1 MKQHLLS
8 AAILAACA
16 SVGAAPALALETSR
30 NANSAQPAMQGSAPV
45 SATGG
50 RASHAASK
58 AVTIRRDG
66 YGMPHVYADT
76 VYGLFYGYGYAVA
89 QDRLFQM
96 EMARRS
102 TQGQVAEVLGE
113 KMVAFDKSI
122 RGNFSPERI
131 QRQLAALPDSERQIL
146 DGYAAGMNA
155 WIARVRAQ
163 PDTLMPK
170 EFNDLQFQPI
180 NWTAYDVAMVFVGT
194 MANRFSDANS
204 EVDNLA
210 LLTALK
216 DRHGEA
222 RAMQI
227 FNQLRW
233 MTDSRA
239 PTTVPEEEGVYQPGA
254 PSAAAPAPAK
264 LSYALP
270 RYDGTPPMLER
281 VARDP
286 QTRGVLSDT
295 HTDNATDPA
304 ADAPARMLAQFAESG
319 QPGIAGFPTTSNMWI
334 VGREHAKD
342 ARSILLNGPQFGW
355 WNPAYT
361 YGIGLHGA
369 GFDVVGNTP
378 FAYPSILFGHNA
390 HVTWGSTAGFG
401 DDVDIYAEKLDPAD
415 RTRYFHDGQW
425 KTMEKRTELI
435 PVKGG
440 QPVLM
445 DVYRTVHGIVT
456 KFDDKQHVAYAKAR
470 AWEGYELQSLMAWT
484 HKAQVRNWDEWKQQA
499 ARHAL
504 TINWYYADDRGNIGY
519 AHTGFYPKR
528 KPGHDPRLPVPGTGE
543 MDWDGMLPFAT
554 NPQVYNPRQGFIGNW
569 NNQPMRGYPST
580 DLFAIVWGQA
590 DRYAEIE
597 TRLKAMTANGGK
609 VSAQQMWDLIRTTSY
624 ADVNRRHFLPFLQ
637 RAVVGLPDDDARAK
651 LVAGLT
657 AWDGM
662 GTSDKQPG
670 YYDNVG
676 PAVMDAWLRAML
688 RATLADD
695 MPADFF
701 KWYSATG
708 YPTPAAPAVG
718 SLNLTVGVKVLFN
731 ALAGP
736 DAGVPQTYDF
746 FNGKRPES
754 VTLAALDDALATL
767 QKTYGQD
774 PAAWRIPAAPM
785 VFAPKNFLGVPQAD
799 DKAVLSFPSTQNRG
813 TENNMTVFDGKGVRA
828 VDVVAPGQ
836 SGFVAPDGTASVHSR
851 DQFDMYRDFGSKRVW
866 FTPAEVRANAKSV
879 ETLRY

>member
-1 MKQHLLS
+1 MKQHLLL

-16 SVGAAPALALETSR
+16 GVGPVHAQPSSAAAAPQGDEARALR
-30 NANSAQPAMQGSAPV
+30 PA
-45 SATGG
+45 GG
-50 RASHAASK
+50 Q
-58 AVTIRRDG
+58 VTIRRDD
-66 YGMPHVYADT
+66 YGMPHVYANT
-76 VYGLFYGYGYAVA
+76 VYGIFYGYGYAVA

-102 TQGQVAEVLGE
+102 TQGRVAEVLGE

-131 QRQLAALPDSERQIL
+131 QRQLAALPASERQIL

-155 WIARVRAQ
+155 WIAQVRAK
-163 PDTLMPK
+163 PGSLMPK
-170 EFNDLQFQPI
+170 EFNDLQFQPSD
-180 NWTAYDVAMVFVGT
+180 WTPYDVAMVFVGT

-204 EVDNLA
+204 EIDNLA

-216 DRHGEA
+216 DKHGDA

-239 PTTVPEEEGVYQPGA
+239 PTTVPEEEGVYQPGQ
-254 PSAAAPAPAK
+254 PDAAHPPAK

-286 QTRGVLSDT
+286 QTRGVLDE
-295 HTDNATDPA
+295 APA
-304 ADAPARMLAQFAESG
+304 AAPARLLAQFAESG

-334 VGREHAKD
+334 VGRDHAKD

-415 RTRYFHDGQW
+415 RTRYFHNGEW

-435 PVKGG
+435 QVKGAA
-440 QPVLM
+440 PILM

-456 KFDDKQHVAYAKAR
+456 KFDDTQHVAYAKAR

-484 HKAQVRNWDEWKQQA
+484 HKAQSRNWDQWKQQA

-543 MDWDGMLPFAT
+543 MDWDGMLPFST
-554 NPQVYNPRQGFIGNW
+554 NPQVYNPRQGFIANW

-637 RAVVGLPDDDARAK
+637 RAVAGLPADDARAR
-651 LVAGLT
+651 LVAGL
-657 AWDGM
+657 ASWDGM
-662 GTSDKQPG
+662 GTSDKQSG
-670 YYDNVG
+670 YYDNAG

-688 RATLADD
+688 KATLADE

-708 YPTPAAPAVG
+708 YPTPAAPATG
-718 SLNLTVGVKVLFN
+718 SVNLTVGVKALFN
-731 ALAGP
+731 ALAGK
-736 DAGVPQTYDF
+736 DAGVPQQYDF
-746 FNGKRPES
+746 FNGQRPEAVS
-754 VTLAALDDALATL
+754 LAALDEALATL
-767 QKTYGQD
+767 QKAYGQD
-774 PAAWRIPAAPM
+774 PASWRIPAPPM

-799 DKAVLSFPSTQNRG
+799 DKAVLSYPATQNRG

-836 SGFVAPDGTASVHSR
+836 SGFVAPDGTASVHTR
-851 DQFDMYRDFGSKRVW
+851 DQFDLYNQFGNKRVW
-866 FTPAEVRANAKSV
+866 FTDAEVRANAKSV

>member
-1 MKQHLLS
+1 MKQHLLM
-8 AAILAACA
+8 AAILAACT
-16 SVGAAPALALETSR
+16 GAFAAH
-30 NANSAQPAMQGSAPV
+30 AQTAISP
-45 SATGG
+45 SATSSTTASPAETRATRPAGG
-50 RASHAASK
+50 Q
-58 AVTIRRDG
+58 VTIRRDG
-66 YGMPHVYADT
+66 YGMPHVYANT
-76 VYGLFYGYGYAVA
+76 VYGIFYGYGYAVA

-102 TQGQVAEVLGE
+102 TQGRVAEVLGE

-131 QRQLAALPDSERQIL
+131 QRQLAALPASERQIL

-155 WIARVRAQ
+155 WIAQVRAK
-163 PDTLMPK
+163 PGSLMPK
-170 EFNDLQFQPI
+170 EFNDLQFQPSD
-180 NWTAYDVAMVFVGT
+180 WTPYDVAMVFVGT

-204 EVDNLA
+204 EIDNLA

-216 DRHGEA
+216 DQHGDA

-239 PTTVPEEEGVYQPGA
+239 PTTVPEEEGVYQPNA
-254 PSAAAPAPAK
+254 TNATKAQAT

-270 RYDGTPPMLER
+270 RFDGTPPMLER
-281 VARDP
+281 IARDP
-286 QTRGVLSDT
+286 QTRGVLND
-295 HTDNATDPA
+295 AA
-304 ADAPARMLAQFAESG
+304 ADAPARLLAQFAESG

-334 VGREHAKD
+334 VGRDHAKD

-415 RTRYFHDGQW
+415 RTRYFHNGEW

-435 PVKGG
+435 AVKGG
-440 QPVLM
+440 EPVLM

-484 HKAQVRNWDEWKQQA
+484 HKAQSKNWDQWKQQA

-528 KPGHDPRLPVPGTGE
+528 RAGHDPRLPVPGTGE

-554 NPQVYNPRQGFIGNW
+554 NPQVYNPRQGFIANW

-597 TRLKAMTANGGK
+597 TRMKAMTANGGK
-609 VSAQQMWDLIRTTSY
+609 VSPQQMWDLIRTTSY

-637 RAVVGLPDDDARAK
+637 RAVAGLPADDARAR
-651 LVAGLT
+651 LVADL
-657 AWDGM
+657 ASWDGM

-670 YYDNVG
+670 FYDNAG
-676 PAVMDAWLRAML
+676 SAVMDAWLRAML
-688 RATLADD
+688 KATLADE

-708 YPTPAAPAVG
+708 YPTPTAPATG

-731 ALAGP
+731 ALAGQNS
-736 DAGVPQTYDF
+736 GVPQQYDF
-746 FNGKRPES
+746 FNGKRPEA

-774 PAAWRIPAAPM
+774 PATWRIPAPPM

-799 DKAVLSFPSTQNRG
+799 DKAVLSYAATQNRG
-813 TENNMTVFDGKGVRA
+813 TENNMTVFDAKGVHA

-836 SGFVAPDGTASVHSR
+836 SGFVAPDGTPSVHTR
-851 DQFDMYRDFGSKRVW
+851 DQFDLYNRFGNKRVW
-866 FTPAEVRANAKSV
+866 FTDAEVRANATSV

>member
-16 SVGAAPALALETSR
+16 AMGAQAQAQEVQQNAQKQPEAAMRPAGAASG
-30 NANSAQPAMQGSAPV
+30 Q
-45 SATGG
+45 
-50 RASHAASK
+50 
-58 AVTIRRDG
+58 VTIRRDG
-66 YGMPHVYADT
+66 YGMPHVYANT
-76 VYGLFYGYGYAVA
+76 VYGIFYGYGYAVA

-102 TQGQVAEVLGE
+102 TQGRVAEVLGQP
-113 KMVAFDKSI
+113 MVAFDKSI

-131 QRQLAALPDSERQIL
+131 QRQLAALPASERQIL

-155 WIARVRAQ
+155 WIARVRAE
-163 PDTLMPK
+163 PGSLMPK
-170 EFNDLQFQPI
+170 EFNDLRFQPAD
-180 NWTAYDVAMVFVGT
+180 WTAYDVAMVFVGT

-204 EVDNLA
+204 EIDNLA

-216 DRHGEA
+216 DRHGDE

-239 PTTVPEEEGVYQPGA
+239 PTTVPEEEGVYRPDGA
-254 PSAAAPAPAK
+254 RPPAK

-286 QTRGVLSDT
+286 QTRGVLDE
-295 HTDNATDPA
+295 APA
-304 ADAPARMLAQFAESG
+304 AVPARLLAQFAESG

-334 VGREHAKD
+334 VGRDHAKD

-401 DDVDIYAEKLDPAD
+401 DDVDIYAEKLDPND
-415 RTRYFHDGQW
+415 RTRYFHDGVW
-425 KTMEKRTELI
+425 KTLEKRSELI
-435 PVKGG
+435 EVKNG
-440 QPVLM
+440 QPVVM

-470 AWEGYELQSLMAWT
+470 AWEGFELQSLMAWT
-484 HKAQVRNWDEWKQQA
+484 HKAQSRNWDQWKQQA

-504 TINWYYADDRGNIGY
+504 TINWYYADDKGNIGY

-528 KPGHDPRLPVPGTGE
+528 RPGHDPRLPVPGTGE
-543 MDWDGMLPFAT
+543 MDWIGMLPFST
-554 NPQVYNPRQGFIGNW
+554 NPQVYNPRQGFIANW

-597 TRLKAMTANGGK
+597 TRLKAMTAHGGK

-637 RAVVGLPDDDARAK
+637 QAVQGLPADDARAR
-651 LVAGLT
+651 LVAGL
-657 AWDGM
+657 ASWDGM
-662 GTSDKQPG
+662 GTSDKQAG
-670 YYDNVG
+670 IYDNAG

-688 RATLADD
+688 KRTLADE

-708 YPTPAAPAVG
+708 YPTQAAPATG
-718 SLNLTVGVKVLFN
+718 SVNLTVGVKVLFN
-731 ALAGP
+731 ALAGR
-736 DAGVPQTYDF
+736 DAGVPQQYDF
-746 FNGKRPES
+746 FNGQRPQD
-754 VTLAALDDALATL
+754 VTLAALDDALAAL
-767 QKTYGQD
+767 QKAYGQD
-774 PAAWRIPAAPM
+774 PASWRIPAPPM

-799 DKAVLSFPSTQNRG
+799 DKAVLSFPATQNRG
-813 TENNMTVFDGKGVRA
+813 TENNMTVFDGRGVRA

-836 SGFVAPDGTASVHSR
+836 SGFVAPDGTPSVHTR
-851 DQFDMYRDFGSKRVW
+851 DQFDLYTGFGNKRVW
-866 FTPAEVRANAKSV
+866 FTDAEVRANAKSV

>member
-1 MKQHLLS
+1 MKQHLLM
-8 AAILAACA
+8 AAILAACT
-16 SVGAAPALALETSR
+16 GAFAAHAQTALS
-30 NANSAQPAMQGSAPV
+30 P
-45 SATGG
+45 SATSSTTASPAET
-50 RASHAASK
+50 RATRPASGQ
-58 AVTIRRDG
+58 VTIRRDD
-66 YGMPHVYADT
+66 YGMPHVYANT
-76 VYGLFYGYGYAVA
+76 VYGIFYGYGYAVA

-102 TQGQVAEVLGE
+102 TQGRVAEVLGE

-131 QRQLAALPDSERQIL
+131 QRQLAALPASERQIL

-155 WIARVRAQ
+155 WIAQVRAK
-163 PDTLMPK
+163 PGSLMPK
-170 EFNDLQFQPI
+170 EFNDLQFQPSD
-180 NWTAYDVAMVFVGT
+180 WTPYDVAMVFVGT

-204 EVDNLA
+204 EIDNLA

-216 DRHGEA
+216 DKHGDA

-239 PTTVPEEEGVYQPGA
+239 PTTVPEEEGVYQPNA
-254 PSAAAPAPAK
+254 TNATKAQAT
-264 LSYALP
+264 LSYAFP
-270 RYDGTPPMLER
+270 RFDGTPPMLER
-281 VARDP
+281 IARDP
-286 QTRGVLSDT
+286 QTRGVLND
-295 HTDNATDPA
+295 AA
-304 ADAPARMLAQFAESG
+304 ADAPARLLAQFAESG

-334 VGREHAKD
+334 VGRDHAKD

-415 RTRYFHDGQW
+415 RTRYFHNGEW

-435 PVKGG
+435 AVKGG
-440 QPVLM
+440 EPVLM

-484 HKAQVRNWDEWKQQA
+484 HKAQSKNWDQWKQQA

-528 KPGHDPRLPVPGTGE
+528 RAGHDPRLPVPGTGE

-554 NPQVYNPRQGFIGNW
+554 NPQVYNPRQGFIANW

-597 TRLKAMTANGGK
+597 TRMKAMTANGGK
-609 VSAQQMWDLIRTTSY
+609 VSPQQMWDLIRTTSY

-637 RAVVGLPDDDARAK
+637 RAVAGLPADDARAR
-651 LVAGLT
+651 LVADL
-657 AWDGM
+657 ASWDGM

-670 YYDNVG
+670 FYDNAG
-676 PAVMDAWLRAML
+676 SAVMDAWLRAML
-688 RATLADD
+688 KATLADE

-708 YPTPAAPAVG
+708 YPTPTAPATG

-731 ALAGP
+731 ALAGQNS
-736 DAGVPQTYDF
+736 GVPQQYDF
-746 FNGKRPES
+746 FNGKRPEA

-774 PAAWRIPAAPM
+774 PATWRIPAPPM

-799 DKAVLSFPSTQNRG
+799 DKAVLSYAATQNRG
-813 TENNMTVFDGKGVRA
+813 TENNMTVFDAKGVHA

-836 SGFVAPDGTASVHSR
+836 SGFVAPDGTPSVHTR
-851 DQFDMYRDFGSKRVW
+851 DQFDLYNRFGNKRVW
-866 FTPAEVRANAKSV
+866 FTDAEVRANATSV

>member
-1 MKQHLLS
+1 MKQHLLM
-8 AAILAACA
+8 AAILAACT
-16 SVGAAPALALETSR
+16 GAFAAH
-30 NANSAQPAMQGSAPV
+30 AQTAISP
-45 SATGG
+45 SATSSTTASPAETRATRPAGG
-50 RASHAASK
+50 Q
-58 AVTIRRDG
+58 VTIRRDG
-66 YGMPHVYADT
+66 YGMPHVYANT
-76 VYGLFYGYGYAVA
+76 VYGIFYGYGYAVA

-102 TQGQVAEVLGE
+102 TQGRVAEVLGE

-131 QRQLAALPDSERQIL
+131 QRQLAALPASERQIL

-155 WIARVRAQ
+155 WIAQVRAK
-163 PDTLMPK
+163 PGSLMPK
-170 EFNDLQFQPI
+170 EFNDLQFQPSD
-180 NWTAYDVAMVFVGT
+180 WTPYDVAMVFVGT

-204 EVDNLA
+204 EIDNLA

-216 DRHGEA
+216 DQHGDA

-239 PTTVPEEEGVYQPGA
+239 PTTVPEEEGVYQPNA
-254 PSAAAPAPAK
+254 TNATKAQAT

-270 RYDGTPPMLER
+270 RFDGTPPMLER
-281 VARDP
+281 IARDP
-286 QTRGVLSDT
+286 QTRGVLND
-295 HTDNATDPA
+295 AA
-304 ADAPARMLAQFAESG
+304 ADAPARLLAQFAESG

-334 VGREHAKD
+334 VGRDHAKD

-415 RTRYFHDGQW
+415 RTRYFHNGEW

-435 PVKGG
+435 AVKGG
-440 QPVLM
+440 EPVLM

-484 HKAQVRNWDEWKQQA
+484 HKAQSKNWDQWKQQA

-528 KPGHDPRLPVPGTGE
+528 RAGHDPRLPVPGTGE

-554 NPQVYNPRQGFIGNW
+554 NPQVYNPRQGFIANW

-597 TRLKAMTANGGK
+597 TRMKAMTANGGK
-609 VSAQQMWDLIRTTSY
+609 VSPQQMWDLIRTTSY

-637 RAVVGLPDDDARAK
+637 RAVAGLPADDARAR
-651 LVAGLT
+651 LVADL
-657 AWDGM
+657 ASWDGM

-670 YYDNVG
+670 FYDNAG
-676 PAVMDAWLRAML
+676 SAVMDAWLRAML
-688 RATLADD
+688 KATLADE

-708 YPTPAAPAVG
+708 YPTPTAPATG
-718 SLNLTVGVKVLFN
+718 SLNLTVGGKVLFN
-731 ALAGP
+731 ALAGQNS
-736 DAGVPQTYDF
+736 GVPQQYDF
-746 FNGKRPES
+746 FNGKRPEA

-774 PAAWRIPAAPM
+774 PATWRIPAPPM

-799 DKAVLSFPSTQNRG
+799 DKAVLSYAATQNRG
-813 TENNMTVFDGKGVRA
+813 TENNMTVFDAKGVHA

-836 SGFVAPDGTASVHSR
+836 SGFVAPDGTPSVHTR
-851 DQFDMYRDFGSKRVW
+851 DQFDLYNRFGNKRVW
-866 FTPAEVRANAKSV
+866 FTDAEVRANATSV

>member
-16 SVGAAPALALETSR
+16 GVGAAH
-30 NANSAQPAMQGSAPV
+30 AQPSAAANA
-45 SATGG
+45 SATAADV
-50 RASHAASK
+50 RAARPASGQ
-58 AVTIRRDG
+58 VTIRRDE
-66 YGMPHVYADT
+66 YGMPHVYAST
-76 VYGLFYGYGYAVA
+76 VYGIFYGYGYAVA

-102 TQGQVAEVLGE
+102 TQGKVAEVLGE

-131 QRQLAALPDSERQIL
+131 QRQLAALPASERQIL

-155 WIARVRAQ
+155 WIAQVRAK
-163 PDTLMPK
+163 PDSLTPK
-170 EFNDLQFQPI
+170 EFNDLQFQPSD
-180 NWTAYDVAMVFVGT
+180 WTPYDVAMVFVGT

-204 EVDNLA
+204 EIDNLA

-216 DRHGEA
+216 DRHGDM

-239 PTTVPEEEGVYQPGA
+239 PTTVPEEEGVYQPEVA
-254 PSAAAPAPAK
+254 TAPAR

-286 QTRGVLSDT
+286 QTRGVLDE
-295 HTDNATDPA
+295 APA
-304 ADAPARMLAQFAESG
+304 AVPARLLAQFADSG

-334 VGREHAKD
+334 VGRDHAKD
-342 ARSILLNGPQFGW
+342 ARAILLNGPQFGW
-355 WNPAYT
+355 WNAAYT

-415 RTRYFHDGQW
+415 RTRYFHNGEW

-435 PVKGG
+435 AVKDGA
-440 QPVLM
+440 PVLM

-456 KFDDKQHVAYAKAR
+456 KFVDKQHVAYAKAR

-484 HKAQVRNWDEWKQQA
+484 HKAQSRNWDQWKQQA

-554 NPQVYNPRQGFIGNW
+554 NPQVYNPRQGFIANW

-609 VSAQQMWDLIRTTSY
+609 VSPQQMWDLIRSTSY

-637 RAVVGLPDDDARAK
+637 RAVAGLPADDARVK
-651 LVAGLT
+651 LVAGLQS
-657 AWDGM
+657 WDGM
-662 GTSDKQPG
+662 STSDKQPG
-670 YYDNVG
+670 FYDNAG

-688 RATLADD
+688 KATLADE

-708 YPTPAAPAVG
+708 YPTPAAPATG
-718 SLNLTVGVKVLFN
+718 SVNLTVGVKVLFN

-736 DAGVPQTYDF
+736 DAGVPQQVDF
-746 FNGKRPES
+746 FNGQRPEAVS
-754 VTLAALDDALATL
+754 LAALDEALATL
-767 QKTYGQD
+767 QKAYGQD
-774 PAAWRIPAAPM
+774 PAAWRIPAPPM

-799 DKAVLSFPSTQNRG
+799 DKAVLSYPATQNRG

-836 SGFVAPDGTASVHSR
+836 SGFVAPDGTPSVHTR
-851 DQFDMYRDFGSKRVW
+851 DQFDLYNRFGNKRVW
-866 FTPAEVRANAKSV
+866 FTDAEVRANATSV

>member
-16 SVGAAPALALETSR
+16 AMGAQAQAQEVQQNAQKQSQAAMRPAGAASG
-30 NANSAQPAMQGSAPV
+30 Q
-45 SATGG
+45 
-50 RASHAASK
+50 
-58 AVTIRRDG
+58 VTIRRDG
-66 YGMPHVYADT
+66 YGMPHVYANT
-76 VYGLFYGYGYAVA
+76 VYGIFYGYGYAVA

-102 TQGQVAEVLGE
+102 TQGRVAEVLGQS
-113 KMVAFDKSI
+113 MVGFDKSI

-131 QRQLAALPDSERQIL
+131 QRQLAALPASERQIL

-155 WIARVRAQ
+155 WIARVRAE
-163 PDTLMPK
+163 PGSLMPK
-170 EFNDLQFQPI
+170 EFNDLRFQPAD
-180 NWTAYDVAMVFVGT
+180 WTAYDVAMVFVGT

-204 EVDNLA
+204 EIDNLA

-216 DRHGEA
+216 DRHGDE

-239 PTTVPEEEGVYQPGA
+239 PTTVPEEEGVYRPDGA
-254 PSAAAPAPAK
+254 KPSAR

-286 QTRGVLSDT
+286 QTRGVLDE
-295 HTDNATDPA
+295 APA
-304 ADAPARMLAQFAESG
+304 AASARLLAQFAESG

-334 VGREHAKD
+334 VGRDHAKD

-401 DDVDIYAEKLDPAD
+401 DDVDIYAEKLDPND
-415 RTRYFHDGQW
+415 RTRYFHDGVW

-435 PVKGG
+435 EVKDG
-440 QPVLM
+440 QPVVM

-470 AWEGYELQSLMAWT
+470 AWEGFELQSLMAWT
-484 HKAQVRNWDEWKQQA
+484 HKAQSRNWDQWKQQA

-504 TINWYYADDRGNIGY
+504 TINWYYADDKGNIGY

-528 KPGHDPRLPVPGTGE
+528 RPGHDPRLPVPGTGE
-543 MDWDGMLPFAT
+543 MDWDGMLPFST
-554 NPQVYNPRQGFIGNW
+554 NPQVYNPRQGFIANW

-637 RAVVGLPDDDARAK
+637 QAVQGLPADDARAR
-651 LVAGLT
+651 LVAGL
-657 AWDGM
+657 ASWDGM
-662 GTSDKQPG
+662 GTSDKQAG
-670 YYDNVG
+670 YYDNAG

-688 RATLADD
+688 KRTLADE

-708 YPTPAAPAVG
+708 YPTQAAPATG
-718 SLNLTVGVKVLFN
+718 SVNLTVGVKALFN
-731 ALAGP
+731 ALAGR
-736 DAGVPQTYDF
+736 DSGVPQKYDF
-746 FNGKRPES
+746 FNGQRPQDVS
-754 VTLAALDDALATL
+754 LAALDDALAAL
-767 QKTYGQD
+767 QKAYGQD
-774 PAAWRIPAAPM
+774 PASWRIPAPPM

-799 DKAVLSFPSTQNRG
+799 DKAVLSFPATQNRG
-813 TENNMTVFDGKGVRA
+813 TENNMTVFDGQGVRA

-836 SGFVAPDGTASVHSR
+836 SGFVAPDGTPSAHTR
-851 DQFDMYRDFGSKRVW
+851 DQFDLYTSFGNKRVW
-866 FTPAEVRANAKSV
+866 FTDAEVRANAKSV

>member
-16 SVGAAPALALETSR
+16 AMGAQAQAQEVQQNAQKQAAAEARPAGAASG
-30 NANSAQPAMQGSAPV
+30 Q
-45 SATGG
+45 
-50 RASHAASK
+50 
-58 AVTIRRDG
+58 VTIRRDG
-66 YGMPHVYADT
+66 YGMPHVYANT
-76 VYGLFYGYGYAVA
+76 VYGIFYGYGYAVA

-102 TQGQVAEVLGE
+102 TQGRVAEVLGQP
-113 KMVAFDKSI
+113 MVAFDKSI

-131 QRQLAALPDSERQIL
+131 QRQLAALPASERQIL

-155 WIARVRAQ
+155 WIARVRAE
-163 PDTLMPK
+163 PGSLMPK
-170 EFNDLQFQPI
+170 EFNDLRFQPAD
-180 NWTAYDVAMVFVGT
+180 WTAYDVAMVFVGT

-204 EVDNLA
+204 EIDNLA

-216 DRHGEA
+216 DKHGDA

-233 MTDSRA
+233 LTDSRA
-239 PTTVPEEEGVYQPGA
+239 PTTVPEEEGVYRPDGA
-254 PSAAAPAPAK
+254 RPPAK

-286 QTRGVLSDT
+286 QTRGVLDE
-295 HTDNATDPA
+295 APA
-304 ADAPARMLAQFAESG
+304 ATPARLLAQFAESG

-334 VGREHAKD
+334 VGRDHAKD

-401 DDVDIYAEKLDPAD
+401 DDVDIYAEKLDPND
-415 RTRYFHDGQW
+415 RSRYFHDGVW

-435 PVKGG
+435 EVKDA
-440 QPVLM
+440 QPVVM

-484 HKAQVRNWDEWKQQA
+484 HKAQSRNWEQWKTQA

-504 TINWYYADDRGNIGY
+504 TINWYYADDKGNIGY

-528 KPGHDPRLPVPGTGE
+528 RPGHDPRLPVPGTGE
-543 MDWDGMLPFAT
+543 MDWLGMLPFST
-554 NPQVYNPRQGFIGNW
+554 NPQVYNPRQGFIANW

-597 TRLKAMTANGGK
+597 TRLKTMTAHGGK

-637 RAVVGLPDDDARAK
+637 QAVQGLPADDARAQ
-651 LVAGLT
+651 LVAGL
-657 AWDGM
+657 ASWDGM
-662 GTSDKQPG
+662 GTNDKQAG
-670 YYDNVG
+670 YYDNAG

-688 RATLADD
+688 KRTLADD

-708 YPTPAAPAVG
+708 YPTQAAPATG
-718 SLNLTVGVKVLFN
+718 SVNLTVGVKVLFN
-731 ALAGP
+731 ALAGR
-736 DAGVPQTYDF
+736 DAGVPQQYDF
-746 FNGKRPES
+746 FNGQRPQD
-754 VTLAALDDALATL
+754 VTLAALDDALAAL
-767 QKTYGQD
+767 RKAYGQE
-774 PAAWRIPAAPM
+774 PASWRIPAPPM

-799 DKAVLSFPSTQNRG
+799 DKAVLSFPATQNRG
-813 TENNMTVFDGKGVRA
+813 TENNMTVFHGKGVRA

-836 SGFVAPDGTASVHSR
+836 SGFVAPDGTPSVHTR
-851 DQFDMYRDFGSKRVW
+851 DQFDLYSSFGNKRVW
-866 FTPAEVRANAKSV
+866 FTDAEVRANAKSV

>member
-16 SVGAAPALALETSR
+16 AMGAQAHAQEVQQHDQKQSEAALRPAGAASG
-30 NANSAQPAMQGSAPV
+30 Q
-45 SATGG
+45 
-50 RASHAASK
+50 
-58 AVTIRRDG
+58 VTIRRDG
-66 YGMPHVYADT
+66 YGMPHVYANT
-76 VYGLFYGYGYAVA
+76 VYGIFYGYGYAVA

-102 TQGQVAEVLGE
+102 TQGRVAEVLGQP
-113 KMVAFDKSI
+113 MVAFDKSI

-131 QRQLAALPDSERQIL
+131 QRQLAALPASERQIL

-155 WIARVRAQ
+155 WIARVRAE
-163 PDTLMPK
+163 PGSLMPK
-170 EFNDLQFQPI
+170 EFNDLRFQPAD
-180 NWTAYDVAMVFVGT
+180 WTAYDVAMVFVGT

-204 EVDNLA
+204 EIDNLA

-216 DRHGEA
+216 DQHGDE
-222 RAMQI
+222 RAVQI

-239 PTTVPEEEGVYQPGA
+239 PTTVPEEEGVYRPDGA
-254 PSAAAPAPAK
+254 KPSAR

-286 QTRGVLSDT
+286 QTRGVLDET
-295 HTDNATDPA
+295 PA
-304 ADAPARMLAQFAESG
+304 AASARLLAQFAESG

-334 VGREHAKD
+334 VGRDHAKD

-401 DDVDIYAEKLDPAD
+401 DDVDIYAEKLDPND
-415 RTRYFHDGQW
+415 RTRYFHDGVW

-435 PVKGG
+435 EVKDG
-440 QPVLM
+440 QPVVM

-484 HKAQVRNWDEWKQQA
+484 HKAQSRNWDQWKQQA

-504 TINWYYADDRGNIGY
+504 TINWYYADDKGNIGY

-528 KPGHDPRLPVPGTGE
+528 RPGHDPRLPVPGTGE
-543 MDWDGMLPFAT
+543 MDWDGMLPFST
-554 NPQVYNPRQGFIGNW
+554 NPQVYNPRQGFIANW

-624 ADVNRRHFLPFLQ
+624 ADVNRRHFLPYLQ
-637 RAVVGLPDDDARAK
+637 QAVQGLPADDARAG
-651 LVAGLT
+651 LVAGL
-657 AWDGM
+657 ASWDGM
-662 GTSDKQPG
+662 ATSDKQAG
-670 YYDNVG
+670 YYDNAG

-688 RATLADD
+688 KRTLADE

-708 YPTPAAPAVG
+708 YPTQAAPATG
-718 SLNLTVGVKVLFN
+718 SVNLTVGVKALFN
-731 ALAGP
+731 ALAGR
-736 DAGVPQTYDF
+736 DSGVPQKYDF
-746 FNGKRPES
+746 FNGQRPRDVS
-754 VTLAALDDALATL
+754 LAALDDALAAL
-767 QKTYGQD
+767 QKAYGQD
-774 PAAWRIPAAPM
+774 PASWRIPAPPM

-799 DKAVLSFPSTQNRG
+799 DKAVLSFPATQNRG

-836 SGFVAPDGTASVHSR
+836 SGFVAPDGTPSPHIR
-851 DQFDMYRDFGSKRVW
+851 DQFDLYTSFGNKRVW
-866 FTPAEVRANAKSV
+866 FTDAEVRANAKSV

>member
-16 SVGAAPALALETSR
+16 AMGAQAQAQDVQQNSQKQAGAAARPA
-30 NANSAQPAMQGSAPV
+30 G
-45 SATGG
+45 
-50 RASHAASK
+50 AASGQ
-58 AVTIRRDG
+58 VTIRRDG
-66 YGMPHVYADT
+66 YGMPHVYANT
-76 VYGLFYGYGYAVA
+76 VYGIFYGYGYAVA

-102 TQGQVAEVLGE
+102 TQGRVAEVLGQP
-113 KMVAFDKSI
+113 MVAFDKSI

-131 QRQLAALPDSERQIL
+131 QRQLAALPAAERQIL

-155 WIARVRAQ
+155 WIARVRAE
-163 PDTLMPK
+163 PGSLMPK
-170 EFNDLQFQPI
+170 DFNDLRFQPAD
-180 NWTAYDVAMVFVGT
+180 WTAYDVAMVFVGT

-204 EVDNLA
+204 EIDNLA

-216 DRHGEA
+216 DQHGDA

-239 PTTVPEEEGVYQPGA
+239 PTTVPEEEGVYRPDGA
-254 PSAAAPAPAK
+254 EPPAK

-286 QTRGVLSDT
+286 QTRGVLDE
-295 HTDNATDPA
+295 APA
-304 ADAPARMLAQFAESG
+304 AVPARLLAQFAESG

-334 VGREHAKD
+334 VGRDHAKD

-401 DDVDIYAEKLDPAD
+401 DDVDIYAEKLDPND
-415 RTRYFHDGQW
+415 RTRYFHDGVW

-435 PVKGG
+435 EVKDA
-440 QPVLM
+440 QPVVM
-445 DVYRTVHGIVT
+445 EVYRTVHGIVT

-484 HKAQVRNWDEWKQQA
+484 HKAQSRNWDQWKQQA

-504 TINWYYADDRGNIGY
+504 TINWYYADDKGNIGY

-528 KPGHDPRLPVPGTGE
+528 RPGHDPRLPVPGTGE
-543 MDWDGMLPFAT
+543 MDWLGMLPFST
-554 NPQVYNPRQGFIGNW
+554 NPQVYNPRQGFIANW

-597 TRLKAMTANGGK
+597 ARLKALTAHGGK

-637 RAVVGLPDDDARAK
+637 QAVQGLPAGDARAR
-651 LVAGLT
+651 LVAGL
-657 AWDGM
+657 ASWDGM
-662 GTSDKQPG
+662 GTSDKQSG
-670 YYDNVG
+670 IYDNAG

-688 RATLADD
+688 KRTLADE

-708 YPTPAAPAVG
+708 YPTQAAPATG
-718 SLNLTVGVKVLFN
+718 SVNLTVGVKVLFN
-731 ALAGP
+731 ALAGR
-736 DAGVPQTYDF
+736 DAGVPQQYDF
-746 FNGKRPES
+746 FNGQRPQD
-754 VTLAALDDALATL
+754 VTLAALDDALAAL
-767 QKTYGQD
+767 QKAYGED
-774 PAAWRIPAAPM
+774 PASWRIPAPPM

-799 DKAVLSFPSTQNRG
+799 EKAVLSFPATQNRG
-813 TENNMTVFDGKGVRA
+813 TENNMTVFDGRGVRA

-836 SGFVAPDGTASVHSR
+836 SGFVAPDGTPSVHTR
-851 DQFDMYRDFGSKRVW
+851 DQFDLYTGFGNKPVW
-866 FTPAEVRANAKSV
+866 FTDAEVRANAKSV

>member
-16 SVGAAPALALETSR
+16 AVGAQAQAQDVQQHSRQHAEAPAR
-30 NANSAQPAMQGSAPV
+30 PAGVA
-45 SATGG
+45 GG
-50 RASHAASK
+50 Q
-58 AVTIRRDG
+58 VTIRRDG
-66 YGMPHVYADT
+66 YGMPHVYANT
-76 VYGLFYGYGYAVA
+76 VYGIFYGYGYAVA

-102 TQGQVAEVLGE
+102 TQGRVAEVLGAS
-113 KMVAFDKSI
+113 MVAFDKSI

-131 QRQLAALPDSERQIL
+131 QRQLAALPASERQIL

-155 WIARVRAQ
+155 WIAKVRAE
-163 PDTLMPK
+163 PGSLMPK
-170 EFNDLQFQPI
+170 EFNDLGFQPGD
-180 NWTAYDVAMVFVGT
+180 WTAYDVAMVFVGT

-204 EVDNLA
+204 EIDNLA

-216 DRHGEA
+216 DKHGDE

-233 MTDSRA
+233 MNDSRA
-239 PTTVPEEEGVYQPGA
+239 PTTVPEEDGVYQPD
-254 PSAAAPAPAK
+254 AARPAAR

-286 QTRGVLSDT
+286 QTRGVVDEP
-295 HTDNATDPA
+295 PA
-304 ADAPARMLAQFAESG
+304 AARAQLLAQFAETG

-401 DDVDIYAEKLDPAD
+401 DDVDIYAEKLDPGD
-415 RTRYFHDGQW
+415 RTRYFHDGAW
-425 KTMEKRTELI
+425 KTMEKRSELI
-435 PVKGG
+435 QVKDG

-456 KFDDKQHVAYAKAR
+456 KFDEKNNVAYAKAR
-470 AWEGYELQSLMAWT
+470 AWEGFELQSLMAWT
-484 HKAQVRNWDEWKQQA
+484 HKTQARNWEQWKAQA

-528 KPGHDPRLPVPGTGE
+528 RAGHDPRLPVPGTGE
-543 MDWDGMLPFAT
+543 MDWDGMLPFST
-554 NPQVYNPRQGFIGNW
+554 NPQVYNPRQGFIANW

-597 TRLKAMTANGGK
+597 TRLRAMTANGGK

-637 RAVVGLPDDDARAK
+637 QAVQGLPADDARARM
-651 LVAGLT
+651 VAAL
-657 AWDGM
+657 ASWDGM
-662 GTSDKQPG
+662 ATSDRQPG
-670 YYDNVG
+670 YYDNAG

-688 RATLADD
+688 KRTLADE

-708 YPTPAAPAVG
+708 YPTPAAPATG
-718 SLNLTVGVKVLFN
+718 SLNLTVGSKVLYN
-731 ALAGP
+731 SLAGR
-736 DAGVPQTYDF
+736 ASGVPQRYDF
-746 FNGKRPES
+746 FNGQPPQA
-754 VTLAALDDALATL
+754 VTLAALDDALAAL
-767 QKTYGQD
+767 RKTYGDD
-774 PAAWRIPAAPM
+774 PAGWRIPAPPM

-799 DKAVLSFPSTQNRG
+799 EKAVLSHPATHNRG
-813 TENNMTVFDGKGVRA
+813 TENNMTVFDARGVRA

-836 SGFVAPDGTASVHSR
+836 SGFVAPDGTASPHTR
-851 DQFDMYRDFGSKRVW
+851 DQFDLYASFGSKRVW
-866 FTPAEVRANAKSV
+866 FTEAEVRANAKSV

>member
-1 MKQHLLS
+1 MKQHLLL

-16 SVGAAPALALETSR
+16 AGGPVH
-30 NANSAQPAMQGSAPV
+30 AQPSAAV
-45 SATGG
+45 
-50 RASHAASK
+50 AASRGDEVR
-58 AVTIRRDG
+58 AGRSAAGQVTIRRDD
-66 YGMPHVYADT
+66 YGMPHVYAGT
-76 VYGLFYGYGYAVA
+76 VYGIFYGYGYAVA

-102 TQGQVAEVLGE
+102 TQGRVAEVLGE

-131 QRQLAALPDSERQIL
+131 QRQLAALPASERQIL

-155 WIARVRAQ
+155 WIAQVRAK
-163 PDTLMPK
+163 PGSLMPK
-170 EFNDLQFQPI
+170 EFNDLQFQPSD
-180 NWTAYDVAMVFVGT
+180 WTPYDVAMVFVGT

-204 EVDNLA
+204 EIDNLA

-216 DRHGEA
+216 DRHGDA

-239 PTTVPEEEGVYQPGA
+239 PTTVPEEEGTYQPGQ
-254 PSAAAPAPAK
+254 PDAARPPAR

-286 QTRGVLSDT
+286 RTRGVLDE
-295 HTDNATDPA
+295 AP
-304 ADAPARMLAQFAESG
+304 ADAPARLLAQFAESG

-334 VGREHAKD
+334 VGRGHAKD

-415 RTRYFHDGQW
+415 RTRYFHNGEW

-440 QPVLM
+440 APVLM
-445 DVYRTVHGIVT
+445 DVYRTVHGIVAR
-456 KFDDKQHVAYAKAR
+456 FDDAQHVAYAKAR

-484 HKAQVRNWDEWKQQA
+484 RKTQARNWDQWKQQA

-543 MDWDGMLPFAT
+543 MDWDGMLPFAS
-554 NPQVYNPRQGFIGNW
+554 NPQVYNPRQGFIANW

-609 VSAQQMWDLIRTTSY
+609 VSAQQMWDLIRATSY

-637 RAVVGLPDDDARAK
+637 RAVAGLPAGDARAR
-651 LVAGLT
+651 LVAGL
-657 AWDGM
+657 ASWDGM
-662 GTSDKQPG
+662 NTSGKQSG
-670 YYDNVG
+670 FYDNAG
-676 PAVMDAWLRAML
+676 PAVMDAWLRATL
-688 RATLADD
+688 KATLADE

-708 YPTPAAPAVG
+708 YPTQAAPATG

-736 DAGVPQTYDF
+736 QAGVPQQYDF
-746 FNGKRPES
+746 FNGQRPEAVS
-754 VTLAALDDALATL
+754 LAALDEALAVL
-767 QKTYGQD
+767 QKTYGED
-774 PAAWRIPAAPM
+774 PASWRIPAPPM

-799 DKAVLSFPSTQNRG
+799 DKAVLSYPATQNRG

-836 SGFVAPDGTASVHSR
+836 SGFVAPDGTASVHTR
-851 DQFDMYRDFGSKRVW
+851 DQFDLYNQFGNKRVW
-866 FTPAEVRANAKSV
+866 FTDAEVRANAKSV

>member
-16 SVGAAPALALETSR
+16 GVGAAPAQ
-30 NANSAQPAMQGSAPV
+30 AQSQPQSQTQSSFTADAQRPAARQ
-45 SATGG
+45 
-50 RASHAASK
+50 
-58 AVTIRRDG
+58 VTIRRDG
-66 YGMPHVYADT
+66 YGMPHVYANT
-76 VYGLFYGYGYAVA
+76 VYGIFYGYGYAVA

-131 QRQLAALPDSERQIL
+131 QRQLAALPASERQIL

-155 WIARVRAQ
+155 WIARVRAE
-163 PDTLMPK
+163 PGTLMPK
-170 EFNDLQFQPI
+170 EFNDLQFQPSD
-180 NWTAYDVAMVFVGT
+180 WTPYDVAMVFVGT

-204 EVDNLA
+204 EIDNLA
-210 LLTALK
+210 LLTALRDK
-216 DRHGEA
+216 HGEA

-239 PTTVPEEEGVYQPGA
+239 PTTVPEEEGVYQPA
-254 PSAAAPAPAK
+254 TYQPTAPAPAK

-286 QTRGVLSDT
+286 QTRGVLQD
-295 HTDNATDPA
+295 AP
-304 ADAPARMLAQFAESG
+304 ADAPARLLAQFAQSG

-369 GFDVVGNTP
+369 GYDVVGNTP

-415 RTRYFHDGQW
+415 RTRYFHNGEW

-435 PVKGG
+435 QVKDGK
-440 QPVLM
+440 PVLM

-484 HKAQVRNWDEWKQQA
+484 HKTQARNWDQWKQQA

-554 NPQVYNPRQGFIGNW
+554 NPQVYNPRQGYIANW

-597 TRLKAMTANGGK
+597 TRMKAMTANGGK

-637 RAVVGLPDDDARAK
+637 RAVAGLPADDARAR
-651 LVAGLT
+651 LVADLS

-670 YYDNVG
+670 YYDNAG
-676 PAVMDAWLRAML
+676 SAVMDAWLRAML
-688 RATLADD
+688 RATLADE

-708 YPTPAAPAVG
+708 YPTPATPATG

-736 DAGVPQTYDF
+736 NAGVPQPYDF
-746 FNGKRPES
+746 FNGKRPEAVS
-754 VTLAALDDALATL
+754 LAALDEALAAL
-767 QKTYGQD
+767 QKAYGQD
-774 PAAWRIPAAPM
+774 PATWRIPAPPM

-799 DKAVLSFPSTQNRG
+799 DKAVLSFTATQNRG

-836 SGFVAPDGTASVHSR
+836 SGFVAPDGTPSVHTR
-851 DQFDMYRDFGSKRVW
+851 DQFDLYNHFGSKRVW
-866 FTPAEVRANAKSV
+866 FTDAEVRANATSV

>member
-1 MKQHLLS
+1 MKQHLLP

-16 SVGAAPALALETSR
+16 AVGAHAQAQDVQQ
-30 NANSAQPAMQGSAPV
+30 NAKQQ
-45 SATGG
+45 SATPA
-50 RASHAASK
+50 RPAQAASGQ
-58 AVTIRRDG
+58 VTIRRDG
-66 YGMPHVYADT
+66 YGMPHVYANS
-76 VYGLFYGYGYAVA
+76 VYGIFYGYGYAVA

-102 TQGQVAEVLGE
+102 TQGRVAEVLGQS
-113 KMVAFDKSI
+113 MVAFDKSI

-131 QRQLAALPDSERQIL
+131 QLQLAALPASERQIL

-155 WIARVRAQ
+155 WIARVRAE
-163 PDTLMPK
+163 PGSLMPK
-170 EFNDLQFQPI
+170 EFNDLHFQPTD
-180 NWTAYDVAMVFVGT
+180 WTAYDVAMVFVGT

-204 EVDNLA
+204 EIDNLA
-210 LLTALK
+210 LLTALQDK
-216 DRHGEA
+216 HGDE

-239 PTTVPEEEGVYQPGA
+239 PTTVPEEEGVYRPEGA
-254 PSAAAPAPAK
+254 KPPAK

-286 QTRGVLSDT
+286 QTRGVLDET
-295 HTDNATDPA
+295 PA
-304 ADAPARMLAQFAESG
+304 ATSARLLAQFAESG

-401 DDVDIYAEKLDPAD
+401 DDVDIFAEKLDPND
-415 RTRYFHDGQW
+415 RTRYFHDGAW
-425 KTMEKRTELI
+425 KKMEKRTELI
-435 PVKGG
+435 EVKDG
-440 QPVLM
+440 QPVAM

-484 HKAQVRNWDEWKQQA
+484 HKAQSRDWNEWKQQA

-504 TINWYYADDRGNIGY
+504 TINWYYADDKGNIGY

-528 KPGHDPRLPVPGTGE
+528 HPGHDPRLPAPGTGE
-543 MDWDGMLPFAT
+543 MDWQGILPFST
-554 NPQVYNPRQGFIGNW
+554 NPQVYNPRQGFIANW

-637 RAVVGLPDDDARAK
+637 QAVQGLPADDARAR
-651 LVAGLT
+651 LVAGL
-657 AWDGM
+657 ASWDGM
-662 GTSDKQPG
+662 GTSDKQAG
-670 YYDNVG
+670 YYDNAG

-688 RATLADD
+688 KRTLADE

-708 YPTPAAPAVG
+708 YPTQAAPATG
-718 SLNLTVGVKVLFN
+718 SVNLTVGVKVLYN
-731 ALAGP
+731 ALAGR
-736 DAGVPQTYDF
+736 DSGVPQKYDF
-746 FNGKRPES
+746 FNGQRPRDVS
-754 VTLAALDDALATL
+754 LAALDDALAAL
-767 QKTYGQD
+767 RQAYGED
-774 PAAWRIPAAPM
+774 PASWRIPAPPM

-799 DKAVLSFPSTQNRG
+799 GKAVLSFPATQNRG
-813 TENNMTVFDGKGVRA
+813 TENNMTVFDAQGVHA

-836 SGFVAPDGTASVHSR
+836 SGFVAPDGTPSPHIR
-851 DQFDMYRDFGSKRVW
+851 DQFDLYTSFGNKRVW
-866 FTPAEVRANAKSV
+866 FTDAEVRANAKSV
-879 ETLRY
+879 ETLHY

>member
-1 MKQHLLS
+1 MKQHVLS
-8 AAILAACA
+8 VALLAAC
-16 SVGAAPALALETSR
+16 SFLPAMA
-30 NANSAQPAMQGSAPV
+30 AQPVAQAAGQESAAVAARAQGV
-45 SATGG
+45 DG
-50 RASHAASK
+50 K
-58 AVTIRRDG
+58 VTIRRDA

-76 VYGLFYGYGYAVA
+76 VYGIFYGYGYAVA

-102 TQGQVAEVLGE
+102 TQGRVAEVLGAS
-113 KMVAFDKSI
+113 MVAFDKSI

-131 QRQLAALPDSERQIL
+131 QRQLAALPAADRQVL

-155 WIARVRAQ
+155 WLARVRAQ
-163 PDTLMPK
+163 PGQLMPK
-170 EFNDLQFQPI
+170 EFNDLGFAPAD
-180 NWTAYDVAMVFVGT
+180 WTAYDVAMIFIGT

-204 EVDNLA
+204 EIDNLA

-222 RAMQI
+222 DAMRI

-233 MTDSRA
+233 LTDSRA
-239 PTTVPEEEGVYQPGA
+239 PTTVPPEEGSYQPAVFQPEGA
-254 PSAAAPAPAK
+254 DK
-264 LSYALP
+264 LAYALP

-281 VARDP
+281 VVRDP
-286 QTRGVLSDT
+286 ATRGVVDG
-295 HTDNATDPA
+295 
-304 ADAPARMLAQFAESG
+304 APATLRAQLAEQYAQSG

-334 VGREHAKD
+334 VGRDHAKD

-390 HVTWGSTAGFG
+390 HVAWGSTAGFG

-415 RTRYFHDGQW
+415 RNRYFHDGQW
-425 KTMEKRTELI
+425 KTLEKRTDLI
-435 PVKGG
+435 LVKDAAPVT
-440 QPVLM
+440 L
-445 DVYRTVHGIVT
+445 DVYRSVHGLIV
-456 KFDDKQHVAYAKAR
+456 KFDDAQHVAYAKAR
-470 AWEGYELQSLMAWT
+470 AWEGFELQSLMAWT
-484 HKAQVRNWDEWKQQA
+484 RKTQSANWEQWKAQA

-519 AHTGFYPKR
+519 AHTGFYPR
-528 KPGHDPRLPVPGTGE
+528 RRPGHDPRLPVPGTGE
-543 MDWDGMLPFAT
+543 MDWLGLLPFST
-554 NPQVYNPRQGFIGNW
+554 NPQVYNPGQGFIANW

-609 VSAQQMWDLIRTTSY
+609 VSPQQMWDLIRTTSY

-637 RAVVGLPDDDARAK
+637 RAVQGLPADDPRAR
-651 LVAGLT
+651 LVAGVA

-662 GTSDKQPG
+662 MTSEREPG
-670 YYDNVG
+670 YYDNAG

-688 RATLADD
+688 KRTLADE

-708 YPTPAAPAVG
+708 YPTPQAPATG
-718 SLNLTVGVKVLFN
+718 SLNLTTGVKVLFN

-736 DAGVPQTYDF
+736 AAGVPQRYDF
-746 FNGKRPES
+746 FNGARADD
-754 VTLAALDDALATL
+754 VILAALDDALAAL
-767 QKTYGQD
+767 RQAYGKD
-774 PAAWRIPAAPM
+774 PAAWKIPAPPM

-799 DKAVLSFPSTQNRG
+799 AKAVLSYPATQNRG
-813 TENNMTVFDGKGVRA
+813 TENNMTVFDGRSVRA

-836 SGFVAPDGTASVHSR
+836 SGFVAPDGTPSPHTR
-851 DQFDMYRDFGSKRVW
+851 DQFDLYNSFGSKRVW
-866 FTPAEVRANAKSV
+866 FTADEVRRNATSE
-879 ETLRY
+879 ETLRYRR

>member
-1 MKQHLLS
+1 MKQHLLM
-8 AAILAACA
+8 AAILAACT
-16 SVGAAPALALETSR
+16 GAFAAHAQTALS
-30 NANSAQPAMQGSAPV
+30 P
-45 SATGG
+45 SATSSTTASPADT
-50 RASHAASK
+50 RATRPASGQ
-58 AVTIRRDG
+58 VTIRRDD
-66 YGMPHVYADT
+66 YGMPHVYANT
-76 VYGLFYGYGYAVA
+76 VYGIFYGYGYAVA

-102 TQGQVAEVLGE
+102 TQGRVAEVLGE

-131 QRQLAALPDSERQIL
+131 QRQLAALPASERQIL

-155 WIARVRAQ
+155 WIAQVRAK
-163 PDTLMPK
+163 PGSLMPK
-170 EFNDLQFQPI
+170 EFNDLQFQPSD
-180 NWTAYDVAMVFVGT
+180 WTPYDVAMVFVGT

-204 EVDNLA
+204 EIDNLA

-216 DRHGEA
+216 DQHGDA

-239 PTTVPEEEGVYQPGA
+239 PTTVPEEEGVYQPNA
-254 PSAAAPAPAK
+254 TNATKAQAT

-270 RYDGTPPMLER
+270 RFDGTPPMLER
-281 VARDP
+281 IARDP
-286 QTRGVLSDT
+286 QTRGVLND
-295 HTDNATDPA
+295 AA
-304 ADAPARMLAQFAESG
+304 ADAPARLLAQFAESG

-334 VGREHAKD
+334 VGRDHAKD

-415 RTRYFHDGQW
+415 RTRYFHNGEW

-435 PVKGG
+435 AVKGG
-440 QPVLM
+440 EPVLM

-484 HKAQVRNWDEWKQQA
+484 HKAQSKNWDQWKQQA

-528 KPGHDPRLPVPGTGE
+528 RAGHDPRLPVPGTGE

-554 NPQVYNPRQGFIGNW
+554 NPQVYNPRQGFIANW

-597 TRLKAMTANGGK
+597 TRMKAMTANGGK
-609 VSAQQMWDLIRTTSY
+609 VSPQQMWDLIRTTSY

-637 RAVVGLPDDDARAK
+637 RAVAGLPADDARAR
-651 LVAGLT
+651 LVADL
-657 AWDGM
+657 ASWDGM

-670 YYDNVG
+670 FYDNAG
-676 PAVMDAWLRAML
+676 SAVMDAWLRAML
-688 RATLADD
+688 KATLADE

-708 YPTPAAPAVG
+708 YPTPTAPATG

-731 ALAGP
+731 ALAGQNS
-736 DAGVPQTYDF
+736 GVPQQYDF
-746 FNGKRPES
+746 FNGKRPEA

-774 PAAWRIPAAPM
+774 PATWRIPAPPM

-799 DKAVLSFPSTQNRG
+799 DKAVLSYAATQNRG
-813 TENNMTVFDGKGVRA
+813 TENNMTVFDAKGVHA

-836 SGFVAPDGTASVHSR
+836 SGFVAPDGTPSVHTR
-851 DQFDMYRDFGSKRVW
+851 DQFDLYNRFGNKRVW
-866 FTPAEVRANAKSV
+866 FTDAEVRANATSV

>member
-8 AAILAACA
+8 AALVAACA
-16 SVGAAPALALETSR
+16 AVGAQAQEVRQNPQPSEAAARPAGA
-30 NANSAQPAMQGSAPV
+30 V
-45 SATGG
+45 SGQ
-50 RASHAASK
+50 
-58 AVTIRRDG
+58 VTIRRDG
-66 YGMPHVYADT
+66 YGMPHVYANT
-76 VYGLFYGYGYAVA
+76 VYGIFYGYGYAVA

-102 TQGQVAEVLGE
+102 TQGRVAEVLGQS
-113 KMVAFDKSI
+113 MVAFDKSI

-131 QRQLAALPDSERQIL
+131 QRQLAALPASERQIL

-155 WIARVRAQ
+155 WIARVRAE
-163 PDTLMPK
+163 PGSLMPK
-170 EFNDLQFQPI
+170 EFNDLGFQPGD
-180 NWTAYDVAMVFVGT
+180 WTAYDVAMVFVGT

-204 EVDNLA
+204 EIDNLA

-216 DRHGEA
+216 DRHGDE

-239 PTTVPEEEGVYQPGA
+239 PTTVPEEEGVYRPDGGR
-254 PSAAAPAPAK
+254 PPAR

-281 VARDP
+281 VARDA
-286 QTRGVLSDT
+286 QTRGVLDAS
-295 HTDNATDPA
+295 PA
-304 ADAPARMLAQFAESG
+304 ETRKLLLAQFAESG

-334 VGREHAKD
+334 VGREHARD

-415 RTRYFHDGQW
+415 RTRYFHDGAW

-435 PVKGG
+435 QVKDG
-440 QPVLM
+440 QPVMM
-445 DVYRTVHGIVT
+445 DVYRTVHGIVA
-456 KFDDKQHVAYAKAR
+456 KFDDKQNVAYAKAR

-484 HKAQVRNWDEWKQQA
+484 HKAQSRNWDEWKQQA

-528 KPGHDPRLPVPGTGE
+528 RPGHDPRLPAPGTGE
-543 MDWDGMLPFAT
+543 MDWDGMLPFST
-554 NPQVYNPRQGFIGNW
+554 NPQVYNPRQGFIANW

-597 TRLKAMTANGGK
+597 TRLKAMTAHGGK

-637 RAVVGLPDDDARAK
+637 RAVQDLPADDARAR
-651 LVAGLT
+651 LVAGL
-657 AWDGM
+657 ASWDGM
-662 GTSDKQPG
+662 GTSEKQAG
-670 YYDNVG
+670 YYDNAG

-688 RATLADD
+688 KRTLADE

-708 YPTPAAPAVG
+708 YPTPAAPATG
-718 SLNLTVGVKVLFN
+718 SVNLTVGSKVLYN
-731 ALAGP
+731 ALAGQ
-736 DAGVPQTYDF
+736 DAGVPQQYDF
-746 FNGKRPES
+746 FNGQPPQA
-754 VTLAALDDALATL
+754 VVLAALDDALAAL
-767 QKTYGQD
+767 REAYGAD
-774 PAAWRIPAAPM
+774 PAGWRVPAPPM

-799 DKAVLSFPSTQNRG
+799 AKAVLSHPATQNRG
-813 TENNMTVFDGKGVRA
+813 TENNMTVFDARGVRA

-836 SGFVAPDGTASVHSR
+836 SGFVAPDGTASPHTR
-851 DQFDMYRDFGSKRVW
+851 DQFDLYASFGSKRVW
-866 FTPAEVRANAKSV
+866 FTEAEVRANAKSV

>member
-8 AAILAACA
+8 AAILAVCA
-16 SVGAAPALALETSR
+16 GAGAAQ
-30 NANSAQPAMQGSAPV
+30 AQPQPNSSAPAV
-45 SATGG
+45 PAREEV
-50 RASHAASK
+50 RAPRVTSGQ
-58 AVTIRRDG
+58 VTIRRDE
-66 YGMPHVYADT
+66 YGMPHVYAGT

-113 KMVAFDKSI
+113 KMVAFDESI

-131 QRQLAALPDSERQIL
+131 QRQLAALPASERQIL

-155 WIARVRAQ
+155 WIAQIRNR
-163 PDTLMPK
+163 PGSLMPK
-170 EFNDLQFQPI
+170 EFNDLQFQPSD
-180 NWTAYDVAMVFVGT
+180 WTPYDVAMVFVGT

-216 DRHGEA
+216 DKHGDA

-239 PTTVPEEEGVYQPGA
+239 PTTVPEEEGVYQPGTD
-254 PSAAAPAPAK
+254 AAARGPAK

-286 QTRGVLSDT
+286 QTRGVLDE
-295 HTDNATDPA
+295 AP
-304 ADAPARMLAQFAESG
+304 ADARARVLAQFAESG

-334 VGREHAKD
+334 VGRDHAKD

-415 RTRYFHDGQW
+415 RTRYFHNGEW

-435 PVKGG
+435 AVKGG
-440 QPVLM
+440 EPVLM

-456 KFDDKQHVAYAKAR
+456 KFDDTQHVAYAKAR

-484 HKAQVRNWDEWKQQA
+484 HKAQSRNWDQWKQQA

-528 KPGHDPRLPVPGTGE
+528 RPGHDPRLPVPGTGE

-554 NPQVYNPRQGFIGNW
+554 NPQVYNPRQGFIANW

-609 VSAQQMWDLIRTTSY
+609 VSPQQMWDLIRTTSY

-637 RAVVGLPDDDARAK
+637 QAVAGLPTDDPRAK
-651 LVAGLT
+651 LVAGLQS
-657 AWDGM
+657 WDGM
-662 GTSDKQPG
+662 GTSDEQPG
-670 YYDNVG
+670 FYDNAG

-688 RATLADD
+688 KATLADE

-708 YPTPAAPAVG
+708 YPTPAAPATG
-718 SLNLTVGVKVLFN
+718 SVNLTVGVKVLFN

-736 DAGVPQTYDF
+736 GAGVPQQYDF
-746 FNGKRPES
+746 FNGRRPEAVS
-754 VTLAALDDALATL
+754 LAALDEAVAVL
-767 QKTYGQD
+767 QKAYGPD
-774 PAAWRIPAAPM
+774 PAAWRIPAPPM

-799 DKAVLSFPSTQNRG
+799 GKAVLSYPATQNRG
-813 TENNMTVFDGKGVRA
+813 TENNMTVFDGQGVRA

-836 SGFVAPDGTASVHSR
+836 SGFVAPDGTPSVHAG
-851 DQFDMYRDFGSKRVW
+851 DQFDLYNRFGNKRVW
-866 FTPAEVRANAKSV
+866 FTDAEVRANATSV

>member
-1 MKQHLLS
+1 MKQQILL
-8 AAILAACA
+8 AAIVAACA
-16 SVGAAPALALETSR
+16 CPGAYAAPAPVGAG
-30 NANSAQPAMQGSAPV
+30 ADAGGSAT
-45 SATGG
+45 SA
-50 RASHAASK
+50 AAAHPSRGQ
-58 AVTIRRDG
+58 VTIRRDE
-66 YGMPHVYADT
+66 YGMPHVYAST
-76 VYGLFYGYGYAVA
+76 VYGLFYGYGHAVA

-102 TQGQVAEVLGE
+102 TQGRVAEVLGE
-113 KMVAFDKSI
+113 PMVAFDKSI

-131 QRQLAALPDSERQIL
+131 QRQLAALPASDRQIL

-155 WIARVRAQ
+155 WIAEVRAN
-163 PDTLMPK
+163 PATLMPK
-170 EFNDLQFQPI
+170 EFNDLQFQPSD
-180 NWTAYDVAMVFVGT
+180 WTAYDVAMVFVGT

-204 EVDNLA
+204 EIDNLA

-216 DRHGEA
+216 DLHGDE

-233 MTDSRA
+233 MTDRRA
-239 PTTVPEEEGVYQPGA
+239 PVTVPEEEGVYRPDAEA
-254 PSAAAPAPAK
+254 PPAR

-286 QTRGVLSDT
+286 QTRGVLDE
-295 HTDNATDPA
+295 APA
-304 ADAPARMLAQFAESG
+304 ATRARLLAQFAESG
-319 QPGIAGFPTTSNMWI
+319 QPGIAGFPTTSNIWI
-334 VGREHAKD
+334 VGRDHAKD
-342 ARSILLNGPQFGW
+342 ARAILLNGPQFGW

-415 RTRYFHDGQW
+415 RTRYFHGGVW
-425 KTMEKRTELI
+425 KTMEKRTEFI
-435 PVKGG
+435 QVKGAA
-440 QPVLM
+440 PVAM

-456 KFDDKQHVAYAKAR
+456 RFDDKQHVAYAKAR

-484 HKAQVRNWDEWKQQA
+484 RKAQSRNWGEWKQQA

-519 AHTGFYPKR
+519 AHTGFYPRR
-528 KPGHDPRLPVPGTGE
+528 KPGHDPRLPAPGTGE
-543 MDWDGMLPFAT
+543 MDWDGVLPFAT
-554 NPQVYNPRQGFIGNW
+554 NPQVYNPRQGFIANW

-597 TRLKAMTANGGK
+597 TRLKAMTADGGK
-609 VSAQQMWDLIRTTSY
+609 VDAQQMWDLIRTTSY

-637 RAVVGLPDDDARAK
+637 RAVAGLPADDARAS
-651 LVAGLT
+651 LVAGL
-657 AWDGM
+657 ASWDGM
-662 GTSDKQPG
+662 GTSGKQPG
-670 YYDNVG
+670 YYDNIG
-676 PAVMDAWLRAML
+676 PAVLDAWLRAML
-688 RATLADD
+688 KRTLADE

-708 YPTPAAPAVG
+708 YPTQAAPATG
-718 SLNLTVGVKVLFN
+718 SINLTVGVKVLFN
-731 ALAGP
+731 ALAGR
-736 DAGVPQTYDF
+736 DAGVPQQYDF
-746 FNGKRPES
+746 FNGQRPEA
-754 VTLAALDDALATL
+754 VTLAALDDALAAL
-767 QKTYGQD
+767 RKAYGPD
-774 PAAWRIPAAPM
+774 PAAWRVPAPPM

-799 DKAVLSFPSTQNRG
+799 DKAVLRFPATQNRG

-836 SGFVAPDGTASVHSR
+836 SGFVAPDGTPSAHTR
-851 DQFDMYRDFGSKRVW
+851 DQFDLYTGFGSKRVW
-866 FTPAEVRANAKSV
+866 FTDAEVRANARSV
-879 ETLRY
+879 EMLRY

>member
-16 SVGAAPALALETSR
+16 GVAMPAAQAQ
-30 NANSAQPAMQGSAPV
+30 NAKPTQ
-45 SATGG
+45 
-50 RASHAASK
+50 AASPAAASPAVSGPAARAASN

-76 VYGLFYGYGYAVA
+76 VYGIFYGYGYAVA

-102 TQGQVAEVLGE
+102 TQGKVAEVLGE

-131 QRQLAALPDSERQIL
+131 QRQLAALPESERQIL

-170 EFNDLQFQPI
+170 EFNDLHFQPSD
-180 NWTAYDVAMVFVGT
+180 WTGYDVAMVFVGT

-204 EVDNLA
+204 EIDNLA

-216 DRHGEA
+216 DKHGDA

-239 PTTVPEEEGVYQPGA
+239 PTTVPEEEGVYQPA
-254 PSAAAPAPAK
+254 VTPAPAK
-264 LSYALP
+264 LSYVLP

-286 QTRGVLSDT
+286 QTRGVLPT
-295 HTDNATDPA
+295 PA

-334 VGREHAKD
+334 VGRQHAKD
-342 ARSILLNGPQFGW
+342 AQSILLNGPQFGW

-425 KTMEKRTELI
+425 KTMEKRSELI
-435 PVKGG
+435 QVKDG
-440 QPVLM
+440 QPVWM

-484 HKAQVRNWDEWKQQA
+484 HKAQSRNWNEWKQQA

-554 NPQVYNPRQGFIGNW
+554 NPQVYNPRQGFIANW

-637 RAVVGLPDDDARAK
+637 RAVAGLPPTDARAQ

-662 GTSDKQPG
+662 SASDKQPG

-688 RATLADD
+688 RATLADE
-695 MPADFF
+695 MPAAFF

-736 DAGVPQTYDF
+736 DAGVPQSYDF
-746 FNGKRPES
+746 FNGKRPEA
-754 VTLAALDDALATL
+754 VTLAALDEALATL
-767 QKTYGQD
+767 QKSYGQD
-774 PAAWRIPAAPM
+774 PAQWRIPDAPM

-813 TENNMTVFDGKGVRA
+813 TENNMTVFDSKGVRA

-836 SGFVAPDGTASVHSR
+836 SGFVAPDGTPSVHTR

>member
-1 MKQHLLS
+1 MKQHLLM
-8 AAILAACA
+8 AAILAACT
-16 SVGAAPALALETSR
+16 GAFAAH
-30 NANSAQPAMQGSAPV
+30 AQTAISP
-45 SATGG
+45 SATSSTTASPAETRATRPAGG
-50 RASHAASK
+50 Q
-58 AVTIRRDG
+58 VTIRRDG
-66 YGMPHVYADT
+66 YGMPHVYANT
-76 VYGLFYGYGYAVA
+76 VYGIFYGYGYAVA

-102 TQGQVAEVLGE
+102 TQGRVAEVLGE

-131 QRQLAALPDSERQIL
+131 QRQLAALPASERQIL

-155 WIARVRAQ
+155 WIAQVRAK
-163 PDTLMPK
+163 PGSLMPK
-170 EFNDLQFQPI
+170 EFNDLQFQPSD
-180 NWTAYDVAMVFVGT
+180 WTPYDVAMVFVGT

-204 EVDNLA
+204 EIDNLA

-216 DRHGEA
+216 DQHGDA

-239 PTTVPEEEGVYQPGA
+239 PTTVPEEEGVYQPNA
-254 PSAAAPAPAK
+254 TNATKAQAT

-270 RYDGTPPMLER
+270 RFDGTPPMLER
-281 VARDP
+281 IARDP
-286 QTRGVLSDT
+286 QTRGVLND
-295 HTDNATDPA
+295 AA
-304 ADAPARMLAQFAESG
+304 ADAPARLLAQFAESG

-334 VGREHAKD
+334 VGRDHAKD

-415 RTRYFHDGQW
+415 RTRYFHNGEW

-435 PVKGG
+435 AVKGG
-440 QPVLM
+440 EPVLM

-484 HKAQVRNWDEWKQQA
+484 HKAQSKNWDQWKQQA

-528 KPGHDPRLPVPGTGE
+528 RAGHDPRLPVPGTGE

-554 NPQVYNPRQGFIGNW
+554 NPQVYNPRQGFIANW

-597 TRLKAMTANGGK
+597 TRMKAMTANGGK
-609 VSAQQMWDLIRTTSY
+609 VSPQQMWDLIRTTSY

-637 RAVVGLPDDDARAK
+637 RAVAGLPADDARAR
-651 LVAGLT
+651 LVADL
-657 AWDGM
+657 ASWDGM

-670 YYDNVG
+670 FYDNAG
-676 PAVMDAWLRAML
+676 SAVMDAWLRAML
-688 RATLADD
+688 KATLADE

-708 YPTPAAPAVG
+708 YPTPTAPATG

-731 ALAGP
+731 ALAGQNS
-736 DAGVPQTYDF
+736 GVPQQYDF
-746 FNGKRPES
+746 FNGKRPEA

-774 PAAWRIPAAPM
+774 PATWRIPAPPM

-799 DKAVLSFPSTQNRG
+799 DKAVLSYAATQNRG
-813 TENNMTVFDGKGVRA
+813 TENNMTVFDAKGVHA

-836 SGFVAPDGTASVHSR
+836 SGFVAPDGTPSVHTR
-851 DQFDMYRDFGSKRVW
+851 DQFDLYNRFGNKRVW
-866 FTPAEVRANAKSV
+866 FTDAEVRATATSV